1 MAEKDKDKDKDFYR
15 YMPKDIQERTA
26 VYDPESPYFKMR
38 KKQEQKYLDSAQDS
52 EDRVRKLKVISEMTD
67 PNVPQEK
74 AKYRRGHI
82 ATNEALYGMKKG
94 GKVSSASSRAD
105 GCAQRGKTRGK
116 MV

>member
-1 MAEKDKDKDKDFYR
+1 MDEKDKDFYR
-15 YMPKDIQERTA
+15 YMPRDIQEKTA
-26 VYDPESPYFKMR
+26 VYDPESPYLKMR
-38 KKQEQKYLDSAQDS
+38 KKQEKKYLESAQDR

-67 PNVPQEK
+67 PNVPSEK

-94 GKVSSASSRAD
+94 GAVKSVSARAD

>member
-1 MAEKDKDKDKDFYR
+1 MAKKDEDKDFYR
-15 YMPKDIQERTA
+15 YTPKDIQERTA

-67 PNVPQEK
+67 PNVPIEK

-116 MV
+116 ML